1 MRKIFL
7 FILISSLF
15 MVRVSAK
22 NINDLYYELN
32 TLEEQKEL
40 YTYLS
45 SDDMK
50 EIMKTS
56 SDIEIIVDTLNDE
69 INNINNDILLKED
82 NIKSIEKEIDNLLI
96 FNQIST
102 GENTY
107 LEYIFDSDS
116 YSELIYRYMIVGQ
129 ITKYN
134 NSLIEKLNVEI
145 EELNNKK
152 DELNK
157 KIEKINKERES
168 FRELELILKRFS
180 SNGFDSINTSLERDI
195 VLLKE
200 EIEKYEKLGCSRY
213 TDLASCLNITNN
225 NNLTYPLMKGCVT
238 KDYFVGVSNTHKGI
252 DLGCN
257 KEGNYVY
264 AAGYGVVANIVN
276 KSSCGGNIVW
286 IYHFVG
292 GREYTTIY
300 AHLLDIKVD
309 IGSVVTPDTIIGTV
323 GGESTS
329 ILNGGYDKCTNGAHL
344 HYAVV
349 DGFHT
354 TDYNIYTFNPR
365 YMNDYPDVLN
375 GYFMRWNT

>member
-82 NIKSIEKEIDNLLI
+82 NIKSIEEEIDNLLI

-116 YSELIYRYMIVGQ
+116 YSELIYRYMIVEQ
-129 ITKYN
+129 MTKYT
-134 NSLIEKLNVEI
+134 NSLIERLN
-145 EELNNKK
+145 
-152 DELNK
+152 
-157 KIEKINKERES
+157 R
-168 FRELELILKRFS
+168 R
-180 SNGFDSINTSLERDI
+180 
-195 VLLKE
+195 
-200 EIEKYEKLGCSRY
+200 
-213 TDLASCLNITNN
+213 
-225 NNLTYPLMKGCVT
+225 T
-238 KDYFVGVSNTHKGI
+238 K
-252 DLGCN
+252 
-257 KEGNYVY
+257 
-264 AAGYGVVANIVN
+264 
-276 KSSCGGNIVW
+276 
-286 IYHFVG
+286 
-292 GREYTTIY
+292 
-300 AHLLDIKVD
+300 
-309 IGSVVTPDTIIGTV
+309 
-323 GGESTS
+323 
-329 ILNGGYDKCTNGAHL
+329 
-344 HYAVV
+344 
-349 DGFHT
+349 
-354 TDYNIYTFNPR
+354 
-365 YMNDYPDVLN
+365 
-375 GYFMRWNT
+375 